1 MNYRSK
7 THPLPLPKGGEMGMT
22 IPGIYKHIQI
32 MKIKRNLKSIIKPLP
47 WGGVG
52 VGLLLLSLSS
62 CGLYNKY
69 ERPEVVA
76 DGIVRDPVAANG
88 ALQQTDTTSFGNLP
102 WRQLFTDPQLQT
114 LIEQGLEK
122 NPDLLNAALNV
133 QIVNEALKCARLA
146 FLPSVALT
154 PQGTIS
160 TLMTDPSVT
169 TKTYQLPVS
178 ASWNVDLFGNLLN
191 AKRSAQMQLIAT
203 KDYQTVVKCN
213 IVTGIANLY
222 YTLLMLDRQVEII
235 NDMEQLTKET
245 WDKMKFMHDNRVGYR
260 SNAVQSAEA
269 AYYSVQSQKVDLLRQ
284 MREVENSLSL
294 LIAQPAQSIRRG
306 RLADQSLPSQFAT
319 GVSIQ
324 LLNNRADVHSA
335 EMALAQCFYDV
346 QQARS
351 RFYPSITIT
360 GSGIF
365 TNNNG
370 LINPGKMLWSAV
382 GSLVQPIF
390 QHGQIVA
397 GLKVAKMQYEQKYNS
412 WQNTVLKAGNE
423 VSNALVSYNA
433 SAEKGELDSK
443 RVAVLKKNV
452 EDTRKLMES
461 SANTTYLEVISA
473 QSNLLNAEINEVTDQ
488 FNKMQAVVN
497 LYQALGGGAK

>member
-1 MNYRSK
+1 
-7 THPLPLPKGGEMGMT
+7 MT
-22 IPGIYKHIQI
+22 NH
-32 MKIKRNLKSIIKPLP
+32 KPLP

-52 VGLLLLSLSS
+52 VGLSCLLLTS

-69 ERPEVVA
+69 DRPEVVA
-76 DGIVRDPVAANG
+76 DGIVRDPVAQNG
-88 ALQQTDTTSFGNLP
+88 TLQSADTTSFGNLP
-102 WRQLFTDPQLQT
+102 WRQLFTDPQLQL

-133 QIVNEALKCARLA
+133 QMVNEGLKVARLA
-146 FLPSVALT
+146 FLPSVALS
-154 PQGTIS
+154 PQGTIA
-160 TLMTDPSVT
+160 TLKTDPSVT
-169 TKTYQLPVS
+169 TKSYQVPLS

-203 KDYQTVVKCN
+203 QDYQTVVKCN
-213 IVTGIANLY
+213 IVSGIANLY
-222 YTLLMLDRQVEII
+222 YTLLMLDRQVEIV

-245 WDKMKFMHDNRVGYR
+245 WEKMQFMHENRVGYR
-260 SNAVQSAEA
+260 STAVQSAEA
-269 AYYSVQSQKVDLLRQ
+269 AYYSVQAQKVDLMRQ
-284 MREVENSLSL
+284 TREMENSLSL
-294 LIAQPAQSIRRG
+294 LIGQPAQAIKRG
-306 RLADQSLPSQFAT
+306 KLADQSLPSTFAT
-319 GVSIQ
+319 GVSIG
-324 LLNNRADVHSA
+324 LLNNRADVHAA
-335 EMALAQCFYDV
+335 EMSLAQCFYDV

-360 GSGIF
+360 GTGAF

-370 LINPGKMLWSAV
+370 MVNPGKLLLSAV

-397 GLKVAKMQYEQKYNS
+397 GLKVAKMQYEQKYNT

-433 SAEKGELDSK
+433 SAEKGDLDSK
-443 RVAVLKKNV
+443 RVEVLKKNV
-452 EDTRKLMES
+452 EDTKKLMES
-461 SANTTYLEVISA
+461 SSNTTYLEVISA
-473 QSNLLNAEINEVTDQ
+473 QSNLLNAEISEVTDQ